1 MWCSGI
7 DMFEQG
13 IIACIDV
20 VDNLQQASTSVTN
33 ADINRVEQLY
43 HPQYILHYQHVNMS
57 RRKGLT
63 DDEIQQLL
71 LATPLDESDGDS
83 FGFDSDEEFI
93 PAPEESESDASDSE
107 VIDFELPE
115 PVDVVTETSK

>member
-1 MWCSGI
+1 
-7 DMFEQG
+7 
-13 IIACIDV
+13 
-20 VDNLQQASTSVTN
+20 
-33 ADINRVEQLY
+33 
-43 HPQYILHYQHVNMS
+43 MS

-63 DDEIQQLL
+63 DNEIQQLL
-71 LATPLDESDGDS
+71 LATPLDESDGVS
-83 FGFDSDEEFI
+83 FGFDGDEEFI